1 MIYGFD
7 NAAFLC
13 YCTRMLISLIAAM
26 AENRVIGYRNSIPW
40 HISSDQKRFRAMT
53 MGHPILLGRVTFE
66 IIGRPLPGRKNI
78 VLTRQQGY
86 RAPGA
91 VVVHSLEEAL
101 AACKGEEELF
111 VSGGG
116 MVFEETIGLADRIY
130 LSIIHR
136 DYEGD
141 SFFPE
146 IPGSLK
152 EVSREEIKET
162 PPYSFVRY
170 ERKT

>member
-1 MIYGFD
+1 MI
-7 NAAFLC
+7 
-13 YCTRMLISLIAAM
+13 ISLIAAM
-26 AENRVIGYRNSIPW
+26 AENRVIGFRNSIPW
-40 HISSDQKRFRAMT
+40 RISSDQRRFRSIT
-53 MGHPILLGRVTFE
+53 MGHTILLGRVTFE
-66 IIGRPLPGRKNI
+66 IIGRSLPGRKNI
-78 VLTRQQGY
+78 VLTRQKQY

-91 VVVHSLEEAL
+91 VVVHSLQEAF

-116 MVFEETIGLADRIY
+116 MVFEETIGLAGRIY

-146 IPGSLK
+146 IPGSFE
-152 EVSREEIKET
+152 EVGREEIKET

-170 ERKT
+170 ERKSR

>member
-1 MIYGFD
+1 MI
-7 NAAFLC
+7 
-13 YCTRMLISLIAAM
+13 ISLIAAM

-40 HISSDQKRFRAMT
+40 HISSDQKRFRAIT
-53 MGHPILLGRVTFE
+53 LGHAILLGRVTFE
-66 IIGRPLPGRKNI
+66 IIGHSLAGRNNI
-78 VLTRQQGY
+78 VLTRQKRYQ
-86 RAPGA
+86 APGA
-91 VVVHSLEEAL
+91 VVVHSLEEAF

-116 MVFEETIGLADRIY
+116 TVFQETIDLADRIY

-136 DYEGD
+136 DYKGD

-146 IPGSLK
+146 IPGSFK
-152 EVSREEIKET
+152 EVSREEMQET

-170 ERKT
+170 QRKTR